1 MLANLLNTPC
11 TLIHRSN
18 SGTTTRYG
26 AKVKAEMTTTTLC
39 AFQQRQRSDE
49 DEELASSQWMLM
61 LDADE
66 DVTNIDGVVVAG
78 QRYEFFGQPWPVT
91 NEQTGVTHHIEAT
104 VTRGAAAEAG
114 S

>member
-1 MLANLLNTPC
+1 
-11 TLIHRSN
+11 
-18 SGTTTRYG
+18 
-26 AKVKAEMTTTTLC
+26 
-39 AFQQRQRSDE
+39 
-49 DEELASSQWMLM
+49 M

-104 VTRGAAAEAG
+104 VTRVAGAEAG